1 MNPVD
6 IARVCHE
13 ANRVVQLIAKDP
25 APSPAWDSAPEWQRE
40 SAVEG
45 VREAQAGATPEQLH
59 ESWCAFKAKA
69 GWVYGETKDSDA
81 KTHPCLV
88 AYADLPLD
96 QRQKDSVFHSLVAAL
111 S

>member
-1 MNPVD
+1 MID

-13 ANRVVQLIAKDP
+13 ANRALQLVAGDP
-25 APSPAWDSAPEWQRE
+25 APSPEWDHAPEWQRE
-40 SAVEG
+40 SAVAC

-59 ESWCAFKAKA
+59 ESWCTFRAKV